1 MRPTE
6 LDLVSVCALLALP
19 ICVILLGVGV
29 KLIVDPILERR
40 KKARYQKALKEHRI
54 ILKKL

>member
-6 LDLVSVCALLALP
+6 IDITSVLAVLVLP
-19 ICVILLGVGV
+19 LCVIVLGVGV

-40 KKARYQKALKEHRI
+40 KRARYQKALKEHRI